1 MLKFSR
7 LHSDSFLVYDNDDN
21 HIGELYRSK
30 DDNYSKWRVVINE
43 QESGLKY
50 VNLKD
55 AKTAAEHAVMR
66 GYEPD
71 PYDVGC

>member
-1 MLKFSR
+1 MLMFSR
-7 LHSDSFLVYDNDDN
+7 LHSDSFLVYDDGNN

-43 QESGLKY
+43 KESGLKY
-50 VNLKD
+50 VNLID
-55 AKTAAEHAVMR
+55 AKRAAEHAVMR
-66 GYEPD
+66 QFEPD

>member
-50 VNLKD
+50 VNLID
-55 AKTAAEHAVMR
+55 AKNAAEHAVMR